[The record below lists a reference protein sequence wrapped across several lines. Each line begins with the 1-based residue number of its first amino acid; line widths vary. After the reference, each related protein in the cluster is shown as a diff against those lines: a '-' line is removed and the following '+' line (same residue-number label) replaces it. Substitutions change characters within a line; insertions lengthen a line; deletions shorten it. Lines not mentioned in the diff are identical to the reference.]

1 MSRRGAV
8 LVALLLAGCAAKPPG
23 PDAFVFGVL
32 GDTPYTER
40 EDAEFLS
47 MIRRINQED
56 LAFSIHVG
64 DFKGSGACSDELFR
78 KRLAEFN
85 SFAAPLIYTPGDN
98 EWTDC
103 RRRHMGS
110 GDPLDA
116 LARLRKTFFT
126 EARSLGEVKIDTAMQ
141 LACEAPPPS
150 GCGCAFPENRQW
162 VHGRVVFVTL
172 NVPGSDNN
180 VGFDAASDAEA
191 RCRDAANAQWLE
203 RAVTTAASPGMRALV
218 IAMQANPWIA
228 KKPVVFAPLLAQVEA
243 AHARLRKPILFV
255 HGDSHTYR
263 VDTPF
268 VAPITRLE
276 TYGSPFVGWVKVT
289 VDPARPDLFF
299 FEPRLR
305 AIVVPQ

>member
-1 MSRRGAV
+1 MSRLGAV

-116 LARLRKTFFT
+116 LARLRKIFFT
-126 EARSLGEVKIDTAMQ
+126 EARSLGEAKIDTAMQ

-180 VGFDAASDAEA
+180 VGHDAASDAEA
-191 RCRDAANAQWLE
+191 RCRDAANAQWLD
-203 RAVTTAASPGMRALV
+203 RAAALAAGAGMRALV
-218 IAMQANPWIA
+218 IAIQANVWDS
-228 KKPVVFAPLLAQVEA
+228 KKPVYDALRRQVESLYG
-243 AHARLRKPILFV
+243 RLGKPILFI
-255 HGDSHTYR
+255 HGDTHLYR
-263 VDTPF
+263 VDYPF
-268 VAPITRLE
+268 AVPIRRLE
-276 TYGSPFVGWVKVT
+276 TYGSPFVGWVRVT
-289 VDPARPDLFF
+289 VDPSKPELFS
-299 FEPRLR
+299 FEPKLHKF
-305 AIVVPQ
+305 VPP

>member
-8 LVALLLAGCAAKPPG
+8 LVALLLTGCAAKPPG

-47 MIRRINQED
+47 MIRRMNQED

-126 EARSLGEVKIDTAMQ
+126 EARSLGEAKIDTAMQ

-180 VGFDAASDAEA
+180 VGHDAASDAEA
-191 RCRDAANAQWLE
+191 RCRDAANAQWLD
-203 RAVTTAASPGMRALV
+203 RAAALAAGAGMRALV
-218 IAMQANPWIA
+218 IAIQANVWDS
-228 KKPVVFAPLLAQVEA
+228 KKPVYDALRRQVESLYG
-243 AHARLRKPILFV
+243 RLGKPILFI
-255 HGDSHTYR
+255 HGDTHLYR
-263 VDTPF
+263 VDYPF
-268 VAPITRLE
+268 AVPIRRLE
-276 TYGSPFVGWVKVT
+276 TYGSPFVGWVRVT
-289 VDPARPDLFF
+289 VDPSKPELFS
-299 FEPRLR
+299 FEPKLHKF
-305 AIVVPQ
+305 VPP

>member
-1 MSRRGAV
+1 MSRLGAV

-47 MIRRINQED
+47 MIRRMNQES

-126 EARSLGEVKIDTAMQ
+126 EARSLGEAKIDTAMQ

-172 NVPGSDNN
+172 NVPGSDND
-180 VGFDAASDAEA
+180 VGHDAASDAEA
-191 RCRDAANAQWLE
+191 RCRDAANAQWLD
-203 RAVTTAASPGMRALV
+203 RAAALAAGAGMRALV
-218 IAMQANPWIA
+218 IAIQANVWDS
-228 KKPVVFAPLLAQVEA
+228 KKPVYDALRRQVESLYG
-243 AHARLRKPILFV
+243 RLGKPILFI
-255 HGDSHTYR
+255 HGDTHLYR
-263 VDTPF
+263 VDYPF
-268 VAPITRLE
+268 AVPIRRLE
-276 TYGSPFVGWVKVT
+276 TYGSPFVGWVRVT
-289 VDPARPDLFF
+289 VDPSKPELFT
-299 FEPRLR
+299 FEPKLHKF
-305 AIVVPQ
+305 VPP

>member
-1 MSRRGAV
+1 MSRLGAV
-8 LVALLLAGCAAKPPG
+8 LAALLLAGCAAKPPG

-116 LARLRKTFFT
+116 LARLRRTFFS

-162 VHGRVVFVTL
+162 VHGHVVFVTL

-180 VGFDAASDAEA
+180 VGHDAASDAEA
-191 RCRDAANAQWLE
+191 RCRDAANAQWLD
-203 RAVTTAASPGMRALV
+203 RAAALAAGAGMRALV
-218 IAMQANPWIA
+218 IAIQANVWDS
-228 KKPVVFAPLLAQVEA
+228 KKPVYDALRRQVESLYG
-243 AHARLRKPILFV
+243 RLGKPILFI
-255 HGDSHTYR
+255 HGDTHLYR
-263 VDTPF
+263 VDYPF
-268 VAPITRLE
+268 AVPIRRLE
-276 TYGSPFVGWVKVT
+276 TYGSPFVGWVRVT
-289 VDPARPDLFF
+289 VDPSKPELFT
-299 FEPRLR
+299 FEPRLHKF
-305 AIVVPQ
+305 VPP

>member
-1 MSRRGAV
+1 
-8 LVALLLAGCAAKPPG
+8 
-23 PDAFVFGVL
+23 
-32 GDTPYTER
+32 
-40 EDAEFLS
+40 
-47 MIRRINQED
+47 
-56 LAFSIHVG
+56 VG

-180 VGFDAASDAEA
+180 VGHDAASDAEA
-191 RCRDAANAQWLE
+191 RCRDAANAQWLD
-203 RAVTTAASPGMRALV
+203 RAAALAAGAGMRALV
-218 IAMQANPWIA
+218 IAIQANVWDS
-228 KKPVVFAPLLAQVEA
+228 KKPVYDALRRQVESLYG
-243 AHARLRKPILFV
+243 RLGKPILFI
-255 HGDSHTYR
+255 HGDTHLYR
-263 VDTPF
+263 VDYPF
-268 VAPITRLE
+268 AVPIRRLE
-276 TYGSPFVGWVKVT
+276 TYGSPFVGWVRVT
-289 VDPARPDLFF
+289 VDPSKPELFT
-299 FEPRLR
+299 FEPRLHKF
-305 AIVVPQ
+305 VPP

>member
-1 MSRRGAV
+1 MSRLGAV
-8 LVALLLAGCAAKPPG
+8 LAALLLAGCAAKPPG

-47 MIRRINQED
+47 MIRRMNQES

-116 LARLRKTFFT
+116 LARLRRTFFS

-162 VHGRVVFVTL
+162 VHGHVVFVTL

-180 VGFDAASDAEA
+180 VGHDAASDAEA
-191 RCRDAANAQWLE
+191 RCRDAANAQWLD
-203 RAVTTAASPGMRALV
+203 RAAALAAGAGMRALV
-218 IAMQANPWIA
+218 IAIQANVWDS
-228 KKPVVFAPLLAQVEA
+228 KKPVYDALRRQVESLYG
-243 AHARLRKPILFV
+243 RLGKPILFI
-255 HGDSHTYR
+255 HGDTHLYR
-263 VDTPF
+263 VDYPF
-268 VAPITRLE
+268 AVPIRRLE
-276 TYGSPFVGWVKVT
+276 TYGSPFVGWVRVT
-289 VDPARPDLFF
+289 VDPSKPELFT
-299 FEPRLR
+299 FEPRLHKF
-305 AIVVPQ
+305 VPP

>member
-1 MSRRGAV
+1 MSRLGAV

-47 MIRRINQED
+47 MIRRMNQED

-180 VGFDAASDAEA
+180 VGHDAASDAEA
-191 RCRDAANAQWLE
+191 RCRDAANAQWLD
-203 RAVTTAASPGMRALV
+203 RAAALAAGAGMRALV
-218 IAMQANPWIA
+218 IAIQANVWDS
-228 KKPVVFAPLLAQVEA
+228 KKPVYDALRRQVESLYG
-243 AHARLRKPILFV
+243 RLGKPILFI
-255 HGDSHTYR
+255 HGDTHLYR
-263 VDTPF
+263 VDYPF
-268 VAPITRLE
+268 AVPIRRLE
-276 TYGSPFVGWVKVT
+276 TYGSPFVGWVRVT
-289 VDPARPDLFF
+289 VDPSKPELFT
-299 FEPRLR
+299 FEPRLHKF
-305 AIVVPQ
+305 VPP

>member
-1 MSRRGAV
+1 MSRLGAV

-47 MIRRINQED
+47 MIRRMNQES

-126 EARSLGEVKIDTAMQ
+126 EARSLGEAKIDTAMQ

-180 VGFDAASDAEA
+180 VGHDAASDAEA
-191 RCRDAANAQWLE
+191 RCRDAANAQWLD
-203 RAVTTAASPGMRALV
+203 RAAALAAGTGMRALV
-218 IAMQANPWIA
+218 IAIQANVWDS
-228 KKPVVFAPLLAQVEA
+228 KKPVYDALRRQVESLYG
-243 AHARLRKPILFV
+243 RLGKPILFI
-255 HGDSHTYR
+255 HGDTHLYR
-263 VDTPF
+263 VDYPF
-268 VAPITRLE
+268 AVPIRRLE
-276 TYGSPFVGWVKVT
+276 TYGSPFVGWVRVT
-289 VDPARPDLFF
+289 VDPSKPELFT
-299 FEPRLR
+299 FEPRLHKF
-305 AIVVPQ
+305 VPP

>member
-8 LVALLLAGCAAKPPG
+8 LVALLLTGCAAKPPG

-47 MIRRINQED
+47 MIRRMNQED

-116 LARLRKTFFT
+116 LARLRKIFFT
-126 EARSLGEVKIDTAMQ
+126 EARSLGEAKIDTAMQ

-162 VHGRVVFVTL
+162 VHGHVVFVTL

-180 VGFDAASDAEA
+180 VGHDAASDAEA
-191 RCRDAANAQWLE
+191 RCRDAANAQWLD
-203 RAVTTAASPGMRALV
+203 RAAALAAGAGMRALV
-218 IAMQANPWIA
+218 IAIQANVWDS
-228 KKPVVFAPLLAQVEA
+228 KKPVYDALRRQVESLYG
-243 AHARLRKPILFV
+243 RLGKPILFI
-255 HGDSHTYR
+255 HGDTHLYR
-263 VDTPF
+263 VDYPF
-268 VAPITRLE
+268 AVPIRRLE
-276 TYGSPFVGWVKVT
+276 TYGSPFVGWVRVT
-289 VDPARPDLFF
+289 VDPSKPELFS
-299 FEPRLR
+299 FEPKLHKF
-305 AIVVPQ
+305 VPP